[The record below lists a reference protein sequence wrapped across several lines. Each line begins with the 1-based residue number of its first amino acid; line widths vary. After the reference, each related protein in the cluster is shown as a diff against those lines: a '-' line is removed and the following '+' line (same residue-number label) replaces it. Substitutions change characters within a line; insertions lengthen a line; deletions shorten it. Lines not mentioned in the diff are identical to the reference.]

1 VDKEILQTKRE
12 SIGGS
17 MTESYPMQHR
27 RCPQCGGLDIT
38 HTWSGE
44 KAKRG
49 EPYRD
54 NDGATCNS
62 CGWDGIVHYLV
73 PVDTISGRGIV
84 HDLVP
89 APAETSEEPL
99 TITSLF
105 FALKRRE
112 SILSEERTRARLA
125 KYRLLVKE
133 YIRLVQNCL
142 SSLDLATLQTAL
154 TIATQIK
161 ETGDKTPTDDEIE
174 KLILLCGLR
183 PLCGTNHDIPPQF
196 WVLHNALHG
205 KPEEA

>member
-1 VDKEILQTKRE
+1 MNETYHK
-12 SIGGS
+12 
-17 MTESYPMQHR
+17 QHQC
-27 RCPQCGGLDIT
+27 CPKCGGQSIT
-38 HTWSGE
+38 RTHG
-44 KAKRG
+44 G
-49 EPYRD
+49 YI
-54 NDGATCNS
+54 GAPPIDCNNAVCD
-62 CGWDGIVHYLV
+62 CGW
-73 PVDTISGRGIV
+73 RGIV

-89 APAETSEEPL
+89 APAETSEPQQAEEPL

-161 ETGDKTPTDDEIE
+161 ETGDKTPTDNEIE
-174 KLILLCGLR
+174 MLSL
-183 PLCGTNHDIPPQF
+183 LCGTNHDIPPQF